1 MYEIHRE
8 QEEMQSILL
17 QNIQAYHAAKASF
30 LTQFNNAKIQHRVH
44 TWLFLE
50 SGVFPKGRVLPRIH
64 IYDMTFIRS
73 KFKALLTV
81 LRYGLIFHI
90 DIPK

>member
-1 MYEIHRE
+1 MYFICDIQLTFHADKHKDRFINVKEHEIHRE

-44 TWLFLE
+44 T
-50 SGVFPKGRVLPRIH
+50 
-64 IYDMTFIRS
+64 
-73 KFKALLTV
+73 
-81 LRYGLIFHI
+81 
-90 DIPK
+90 

>member
-1 MYEIHRE
+1 MMYEIHRE

-44 TWLFLE
+44 T
-50 SGVFPKGRVLPRIH
+50 
-64 IYDMTFIRS
+64 
-73 KFKALLTV
+73 
-81 LRYGLIFHI
+81 
-90 DIPK
+90 